1 VREPTPSPP
10 PPPTRRC
17 NTQVRKGTFEM
28 QVLIGKVVVS
38 ETMRVVWK
46 GTLGTPTF

>member
-1 VREPTPSPP
+1 VREPTPLPP

-28 QVLIGKVVVS
+28 QVLIGKVAVS

-46 GTLGTPTF
+46 GTLVTRTF